1 MVNFFRTTAFHR
13 ARFLESLRPS
23 VRPCRRSS
31 RPCRRDRPCVRA
43 LVQSQVALVE
53 VRRSRPSQIALIIST
68 DTEDADGEIEG
79 CTASPLH
86 LSRRPWLSS
95 ARASP
100 SRAWNGSTDGRRAPH
115 RREAAV
121 FALRAR
127 STGRTRTTAE
137 VYERV
142 LRRSTRRFGRGAGLR
157 SFRSRPQ
164 G

>member
-31 RPCRRDRPCVRA
+31 RPCRRDRPCARP

-53 VRRSRPSQIALIIST
+53 VAGRGVA
-68 DTEDADGEIEG
+68 DAGRAHHQHRHRGRGRLDRGAARHHRFA
-79 CTASPLH
+79 CRAV
-86 LSRRPWLSS
+86 PWLSS

-100 SRAWNGSTDGRRAPH
+100 SRAWNGSTDGLRAPH

-127 STGRTRTTAE
+127 STGRTQN
-137 VYERV
+137 
-142 LRRSTRRFGRGAGLR
+142 LRQKSAARSTAFYAPFRAWGRRMWYA
-157 SFRSRPQ
+157 PVP
-164 G
+164 